1 MIKNRF
7 TLQNKIILI
16 TGASGKLANDFIKD
30 FINNDAIVIG
40 IDIKDHAPMFD
51 ELNDKLKTNFFY
63 YKTDISN
70 KKELSKI
77 FEDLKLKK
85 LLPNTLIN
93 NAAAGQVTFLN
104 GSLVEFTE
112 FPHEVWDENLK
123 VKRLVL

>member
-51 ELNDKLKTNFFY
+51 ELNDKLKTNF
-63 YKTDISN
+63 
-70 KKELSKI
+70 
-77 FEDLKLKK
+77 
-85 LLPNTLIN
+85 LL
-93 NAAAGQVTFLN
+93 
-104 GSLVEFTE
+104 
-112 FPHEVWDENLK
+112 
-123 VKRLVL
+123 